1 MGSTRR
7 HYYCTLRFKVAF
19 FIVDDAEEP
28 PPLQKDI
35 FWDSKEPVLEDFP
48 PWSDIYMNN
57 MYQAD
62 TDKAQEGLAED
73 KVCEFRTIQEMRDPM

>member
-1 MGSTRR
+1 MSA
-7 HYYCTLRFKVAF
+7 LIKVAF
-19 FIVDDAEEP
+19 FIVDDEEEP

-48 PWSDIYMNN
+48 PWSDTYMNN

-62 TDKAQEGLAED
+62 TDKAQEGLPED